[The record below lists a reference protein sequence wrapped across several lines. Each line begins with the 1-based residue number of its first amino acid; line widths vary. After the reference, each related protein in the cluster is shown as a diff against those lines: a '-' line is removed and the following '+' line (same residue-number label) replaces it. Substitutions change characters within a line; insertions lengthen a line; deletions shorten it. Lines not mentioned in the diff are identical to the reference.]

1 MAIPRIVFYLVL
13 PLLALKTIHLQCIYK
28 IKLAYEKQV
37 RNRYEKYI
45 ASRVAGVWS
54 TLPETSHVRGKRT
67 TNSPVSLL
75 VTREEG
81 GACGDSLGRNKAS
94 TVTSINWII
103 KRRNSKE
110 KGKKD
115 KVMPFKETGKE
126 VLWGFS
132 AQDDTGRWRIRQ
144 GNICHPLW
152 PCKSPAENPDSQGRV
167 SEDKNTSY
175 HVGVRS
181 PIPGHH
187 AKWLIHTIS
196 SNSHPALQR
205 IIISPY
211 GPGNGFREQ
220 LEFS

>member
-1 MAIPRIVFYLVL
+1 MYIQDKIGLWKAGKEQIWEIYSQQGGWCVEYTPRNL
-13 PLLALKTIHLQCIYK
+13 TRQRETN
-28 IKLAYEKQV
+28 YEFTCKP
-37 RNRYEKYI
+37 
-45 ASRVAGVWS
+45 S
-54 TLPETSHVRGKRT
+54 SHQRRT
-67 TNSPVSLL
+67 RCMRWLIRTKS
-75 VTREEG
+75 
-81 GACGDSLGRNKAS
+81 S

-126 VLWGFS
+126 VLWWFS

-196 SNSHPALQR
+196 SNSRPALQR